1 MPCYLL
7 FFCEN
12 SDAIVEASSVL
23 NLLFLFGY
31 EVIFHALEK
40 LSTNFFNVRR
50 SPFEEWIMHLNV
62 NLLVL
67 IVINLA

>member
-12 SDAIVEASSVL
+12 SDAIVEASLVL

-31 EVIFHALEK
+31 EGIFHALEK
-40 LSTNFFNVRR
+40 LSNFFNVRR

-67 IVINLA
+67 IVTNLA